1 MCLAVPGKIVA
12 IFKENGLTMGT
23 VDYGGARNSACLDT
37 VPEASV
43 GDYVIVHAGLALS
56 VLDEEEA
63 HLTLEALREISEPGP
78 ANSIS

>member
-63 HLTLEALREISEPGP
+63 HLTLEALREISESGP
-78 ANSIS
+78 VNSIS